1 MEIRKCEAKP
11 TASRSSQVG
20 IIMTKQI
27 VIHSLGSKIPSLW
40 QDVL

>member
-11 TASRSSQVG
+11 TASSSQVG